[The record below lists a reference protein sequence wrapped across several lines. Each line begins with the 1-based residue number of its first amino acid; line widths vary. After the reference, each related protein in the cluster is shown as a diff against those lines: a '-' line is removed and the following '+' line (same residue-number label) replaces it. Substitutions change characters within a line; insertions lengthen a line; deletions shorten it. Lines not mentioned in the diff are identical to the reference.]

1 MRKLE
6 TLLAD
11 IDYGALP
18 PEWTTFDLETFSRA
32 KTLWDYQQ
40 DALRNAIKALW
51 RYHGDAAAGDTRDRK
66 RRFLHWYQDNGIG
79 FDDVAAGKP
88 ALARLLEAYYP
99 VRDGRVPWEYLINRM
114 GFWMA
119 TGSGKTLVI
128 VKLMEV
134 LRGLMER
141 GLIPRRDV
149 LILTHREDLLRQIR
163 DHVDEFNTGASGV
176 GQNVH
181 IRLRDL
187 KEYPEVKRQY
197 PSLLGHEE
205 MTVFTYRSDNL
216 SDEQKERIID
226 FRNYENDGRW
236 YVLLDEAHKG
246 DKDDSKRQHIYSILS
261 RRGFLFNF
269 SATFTDPRDIR
280 TTAAEF
286 NLASFIERGYGK
298 HIAIM
303 KLENRAFRKG
313 EDYNDDEKQRIVLQS
328 LLMLA
333 FVTKMRQKLNVEAED
348 TLYHRPLLIALVN
361 SVNTEDADLKHFF
374 TQLARIA
381 RGTIGADTF
390 ARAKADLRAEL
401 EARPEWLYERERLRA
416 VDLAEYMTLTLRE
429 VLRLVFNA
437 GSHGAIE
444 VITRPSNDKELAF
457 KLKSSDS
464 PFALI
469 RIGNTAE
476 WLKNYLVDYEVV
488 KGFTDESFFEQI
500 NRDDSTV
507 NLLMGSRSFYEGW
520 DSNRPNVIT
529 YINIGVGAD
538 SKKFILQSVGR
549 GVRIEP
555 LKGKRRRM
563 LNLRNAGAVSEA
575 TYRLAQ
581 DYLDAVESLFIFGT
595 NRSAL
600 ASVLDELE
608 QAREKEEGHDLA
620 LELNPAAAGRSL
632 LIPAYHLNARPLMA
646 EREPRKFDLTKK
658 DQAYLHSYLNYLG
671 DDRLMLAHHGLR
683 PRQID
688 SIQKMMADPGHY
700 INHIDDHRIG
710 RVDVILSRLVNH
722 IDVNLPDFAHFKPL
736 DDEINHFRHIR
747 VVLKEI
753 EELRGKIKAVQAY
766 EDPDARKKA
775 LKEQLSLAYIDID
788 QYTSAIETLSR
799 ASNEAIFAP
808 LHGSPLTIKNIAAHY
823 YVPLLMSD
831 DDKIDYINHVI
842 KVPSEVAFIKQ
853 LERYLTRDDNL
864 FRRFDWWM
872 FSRTVERVDRVT
884 IPYYDARQNRVRDF
898 YPDFI
903 FWLKHGRDGY
913 GAPNYTILFVDPKGM
928 EMTSYQHKID
938 GYEELFVDSTTNTP
952 RVFAHHGM
960 NVRVALALYTND
972 ANQATRNYRSYW
984 YDSPHQLLERILAPA
999 SVG

>member
-11 IDYGALP
+11 IDYGVLP
-18 PEWTTFDLETFSRA
+18 PEWTTFDLESFSRE

-40 DALRNAIKALW
+40 GALRNAIKALW
-51 RYHGDAAAGDTRDRK
+51 RYHGDAGVTDTRARK
-66 RRFLHWYQDNGIG
+66 RRFLHWYQDNGID
-79 FDDVAAGKP
+79 FDDLAAGKP
-88 ALARLLEAYYP
+88 ALARLLEEYYP
-99 VRDGRVPWEYLINRM
+99 VRNGRVPWEYLINRM

-149 LILTHREDLLRQIR
+149 LVLTHREDLLRQIR
-163 DHVDEFNTGASGV
+163 EHVDEFNAGGQGGA
-176 GQNVH
+176 H

-187 KEYPEVKRQY
+187 KEYPEVKRQF
-197 PSLLGHEE
+197 PSLLSHDE

-261 RRGFLFNF
+261 RQGFLFNF
-269 SATFTDPRDIR
+269 SATFTDNRDIQ

-286 NLASFIERGYGK
+286 NLAGFIARGYGK

-333 FVTKMRQKLNVEAED
+333 FVTKLRRKLNIKVED

-381 RGTIGADTF
+381 RGTVGADTF

-401 EARPEWLYERERLRA
+401 EARPEWLYERERMKA
-416 VDLAEYMTLTLRE
+416 VDLAEYMTLTLRD

-488 KGFTDESFFEQI
+488 KGFADESFFEQI

-555 LKGKRRRM
+555 LRGKRRRL
-563 LNLRNAGAVSEA
+563 LNLRNAGAVPET

-581 DYLDAVESLFIFGT
+581 PYLDAVESLFIFGT

-620 LELNPAAAGRSL
+620 LEINPAVTGRSL

-646 EREPRKFDLTKK
+646 EREPRKFEMAED
-658 DQAYLHSYLNYLG
+658 DQALLSSYLTYLG
-671 DDRLMLAHHGLR
+671 DSRLLMAHHGLR
-683 PRQID
+683 PRQIE
-688 SIQKMMADPGHY
+688 SIRKIMAMPGHY
-700 INHIDDHRIG
+700 INHVGTHKIG
-710 RVDVILSRLVNH
+710 RMDIILSRLANH

-753 EELRGKIKAVQAY
+753 EELREKIRAVQAY
-766 EDPDARKKA
+766 EDPEARKRA
-775 LKEQLSLAYIDID
+775 LKEQYEQGKIDID
-788 QYTSAIETLSR
+788 RLMAGSETLGR
-799 ASNEAIFAP
+799 ASSEAVFTP

-831 DDKIDYINHVI
+831 DEKIDYINHVI
-842 KVPSEVAFIKQ
+842 KVPSEVAFIRQ

-884 IPYYDARQNRVRDF
+884 IPYYDAGQNRVRDF

-903 FWLKHGRDGY
+903 FWLKHGQDGY
-913 GAPNYTILFVDPKGM
+913 GTPNYTILFVDPKGM
-928 EMTSYQHKID
+928 EMAGYQHKID
-938 GYEELFVDSTTNTP
+938 GYEELFMDSATNAP
-952 RVFAHHGM
+952 RVFKYGGM
-960 NVRVALALYTND
+960 NVRVALALYTQD
-972 ANQATRNYRSYW
+972 ANQATKRYRSCW
-984 YDSPHQLLERILAPA
+984 YDSPHQLLERVLASESA
-999 SVG
+999 G